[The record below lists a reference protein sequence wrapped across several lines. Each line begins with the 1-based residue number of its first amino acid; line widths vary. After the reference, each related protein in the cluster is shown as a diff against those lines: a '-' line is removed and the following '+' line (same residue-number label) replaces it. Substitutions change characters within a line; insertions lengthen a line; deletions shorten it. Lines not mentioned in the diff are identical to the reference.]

1 MLIITLASD
10 TFKGLLSITLSA
22 LGYTVL
28 TTDIEPAISQVL
40 LPNVQAWI
48 EKSHQWAGSLC
59 VCKLD
64 WTQPI
69 DQRITH
75 STLQS
80 GLVKEGVVNLNRLE
94 GSSQSDDHTT
104 NTHLDLIVTTD
115 TVYAP
120 ELIDPLLKTLDELSS
135 GSSRPPLIYLALERR
150 DPGVIESFLKKSQ
163 EFMNFKTNRI
173 DHQVL
178 VKLTTQMGW
187 ELDDWEGVEIYK
199 LRRRFQG
206 SSSLRN
212 RKNMGD
218 EDQELLGKSGI

>member
-1 MLIITLASD
+1 M
-10 TFKGLLSITLSA
+10 
-22 LGYTVL
+22 
-28 TTDIEPAISQVL
+28 
-40 LPNVQAWI
+40 
-48 EKSHQWAGSLC
+48 
-59 VCKLD
+59 
-64 WTQPI
+64 
-69 DQRITH
+69 
-75 STLQS
+75 
-80 GLVKEGVVNLNRLE
+80 KEGVVNLNRLE